1 MTTQQKMNTFV
12 ETTLAECESIISET
26 ENVEEYSTGDMLDVI
41 QFSDI
46 RESAE
51 EMQTLVVAMA
61 ENEFVSNNMLENIEN
76 QSITIYQNIKYIL
89 ETAEDEIFSSNDTK
103 VMKSFDNMRTYVNS
117 IRNIVDT
124 FVLEWKV

>member
-41 QFSDI
+41 QFYDI

-89 ETAEDEIFSSNDTK
+89 ETAEDEIFSSSDTE

>member
-89 ETAEDEIFSSNDTK
+89 ETAEDEIFSSNDTE

-124 FVLEWKV
+124 FVLDWKV

>member
-41 QFSDI
+41 QFYDI

-89 ETAEDEIFSSNDTK
+89 ETAEDEIFSSSDIE

>member
-89 ETAEDEIFSSNDTK
+89 ETAEDEIFSSSDTE

>member
-41 QFSDI
+41 QFYDI

-89 ETAEDEIFSSNDTK
+89 ETAEDEIFSSSDIE
-103 VMKSFDNMRTYVNS
+103 VMKSFDNIKDAV
-117 IRNIVDT
+117 IQA
-124 FVLEWKV
+124 

>member
-89 ETAEDEIFSSNDTK
+89 ETAEDEIFSSSDIE

>member
-41 QFSDI
+41 QFYDI

-51 EMQTLVVAMA
+51 EMQTLVVAMS

-89 ETAEDEIFSSNDTK
+89 ETAEDEIFSSSDTE

>member
-76 QSITIYQNIKYIL
+76 QSITIYQYIKYIL
-89 ETAEDEIFSSNDTK
+89 ETAEDEIFSSNDTE

>member
-1 MTTQQKMNTFV
+1 
-12 ETTLAECESIISET
+12 
-26 ENVEEYSTGDMLDVI
+26 
-41 QFSDI
+41 
-46 RESAE
+46 
-51 EMQTLVVAMA
+51 MA

-89 ETAEDEIFSSNDTK
+89 ETAEDEIFSSNDTE

>member
-89 ETAEDEIFSSNDTK
+89 ETAEDEIFSSNDTE

-117 IRNIVDT
+117 IRNIVNT